1 MTIIGARPPA
11 TTDLQPEPLPAEK
24 AGLPAAQT
32 VEPQANTPAGPG
44 PARRLA
50 VPIRRYWG
58 QSLWAI
64 AYKET
69 LQIIRDRR
77 TLGLMLVLPVVQ
89 LMLFG
94 FAVGTTVAHI
104 STVVVD
110 QSRDPESRDLITAL
124 VNTTYFDITTYLDTP
139 LEARQAID
147 AGRSKVA
154 IIIAPNF
161 AADLR
166 GGRGAQAQILI
177 DGSDPNIAQTAL
189 FAAQSVGQARSAR
202 TPGRVPASS
211 EANTNQVAMGRGLDL
226 RPTVLY
232 NPSLEATRNFV
243 PGLIGL
249 ILQLVTVILTSSTI
263 VRERERG
270 TFEQLIVT
278 PVSRWELLLG
288 KLAPYL
294 VVSFWNTGVILV
306 LGYLVFGV
314 EVIGSITL
322 LMFLSA
328 IFLTGSLGL
337 GLLISAVSSTSAQAM
352 QASLFTAL
360 PAFILSGFIFPTD
373 SMPPLMRA
381 LGYLLPLTYF
391 LQIIRGIAMKG
402 IGFMQLLDAIVPLTV
417 LSVGI
422 FLLSLTRFRKTL
434 E

>member
-24 AGLPAAQT
+24 AELPAAQT
-32 VEPQANTPAGPG
+32 VEPQATTPAGPG

-69 LQIIRDRR
+69 LQIVRDRR

-124 VNTTYFDITTYLDTP
+124 VNTTYFDITAYVETP

-166 GGRGAQAQILI
+166 GGRGAQAQVLI

-189 FAAQSVGQARSAR
+189 FAAQSVGQARSVR
-202 TPGRVPASS
+202 TPGRVPAS
-211 EANTNQVAMGRGLDL
+211 LDL

-288 KLAPYL
+288 KMAPYL

-360 PAFILSGFIFPTD
+360 PSFILSGFIFPTD
-373 SMPPLMRA
+373 SMPTLMRV

-391 LQIIRGIAMKG
+391 LRIIRGIAMKG

-417 LSVGI
+417 LCAGI

>member
-44 PARRLA
+44 QARRLA

-124 VNTTYFDITTYLDTP
+124 VNTTYFDITTYVDTP

-202 TPGRVPASS
+202 TPGRVPAS
-211 EANTNQVAMGRGLDL
+211 LDL

-373 SMPPLMRA
+373 SFPPLMRA

-391 LQIIRGIAMKG
+391 LRIIRGIAMKG

>member
-32 VEPQANTPAGPG
+32 VEPQASTPAGPG

-89 LMLFG
+89 LLLFG

-124 VNTTYFDITTYLDTP
+124 VNTTYFDITTYVDTP

-202 TPGRVPASS
+202 TPGRVPAS
-211 EANTNQVAMGRGLDL
+211 LDL

-391 LQIIRGIAMKG
+391 LRIIRGIAMKG

>member
-44 PARRLA
+44 QARRLA

-89 LMLFG
+89 LLLFG

-124 VNTTYFDITTYLDTP
+124 VNTTYFDITTYVDTP

-202 TPGRVPASS
+202 TPGRVPAS
-211 EANTNQVAMGRGLDL
+211 LDL

-373 SMPPLMRA
+373 SFPPLMRA

-391 LQIIRGIAMKG
+391 LRIIRGIAMKG
-402 IGFMQLLDAIVPLTV
+402 IGFMQLLDAIVPLTL

-422 FLLSLTRFRKTL
+422 FVLSLTRFRKTL

>member
-24 AGLPAAQT
+24 AELPAAQT

-124 VNTTYFDITTYLDTP
+124 VNTTYFDITTYVETP

-166 GGRGAQAQILI
+166 GGRGAQAQVLI

-189 FAAQSVGQARSAR
+189 FAAQSVGQARSVR
-202 TPGRVPASS
+202 TPGRVPAS
-211 EANTNQVAMGRGLDL
+211 LDL

-306 LGYLVFGV
+306 LGYLIFGV

-391 LQIIRGIAMKG
+391 LRIIRGIAMKG

-434 E
+434 

>member
-44 PARRLA
+44 QARRLA

-124 VNTTYFDITTYLDTP
+124 VNTTYFDITTYVDTP

-202 TPGRVPASS
+202 TPGRVPAS
-211 EANTNQVAMGRGLDL
+211 LDL

-243 PGLIGL
+243 PALIGL

-314 EVIGSITL
+314 EVIGSISL

-391 LQIIRGIAMKG
+391 LRIIRGIAMKG

>member
-124 VNTTYFDITTYLDTP
+124 VNTTYFDITTYVDTP

-202 TPGRVPASS
+202 TPGRVPAS
-211 EANTNQVAMGRGLDL
+211 LDL

-391 LQIIRGIAMKG
+391 LRIIRGIAMKG

>member
-44 PARRLA
+44 QARRLA

-89 LMLFG
+89 LLLFG

-124 VNTTYFDITTYLDTP
+124 VNTTYFDITTYVDTP

-202 TPGRVPASS
+202 TPGRVPAS
-211 EANTNQVAMGRGLDL
+211 LDL

-373 SMPPLMRA
+373 SFPPLMRA

-391 LQIIRGIAMKG
+391 LRIIRGIAMKG